1 MNTYNLIPFS
11 LYDKSFKL
19 DLSYDS
25 PIWWL
30 KILIIFCVLLSYY
43 YMTIDHFKENYLK
56 KSKSKIE
63 DKNNINKTYKNKKK
77 NKFKKL
83 NKNKKKFIKK

>member
-11 LYDKSFKL
+11 LYNKSLEL
-19 DLSYDS
+19 DFSFDS

-43 YMTIDHFKENYLK
+43 YMTIDHLKENYFK
-56 KSKSKIE
+56 KTINKIE
-63 DKNNINKTYKNKKK
+63 NKNNINKNYKNKKK